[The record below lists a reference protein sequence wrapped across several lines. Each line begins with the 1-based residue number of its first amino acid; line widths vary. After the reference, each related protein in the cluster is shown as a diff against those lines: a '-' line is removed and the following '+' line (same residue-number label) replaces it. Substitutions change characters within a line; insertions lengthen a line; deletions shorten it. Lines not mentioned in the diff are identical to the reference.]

1 MQEAQAEAAETV
13 SRESLIHALELA
25 LPWLEHPEVNA
36 LPLCG
41 SPRALA
47 EHIRTLIPEEKK
59 AAQAFDF
66 PMGKRLNAKSEGAE
80 GGFIAE
86 GSLSTDG
93 LCRGR

>member
-1 MQEAQAEAAETV
+1 M

-66 PMGKRLNAKSEGAE
+66 PMGKRLNVEVTGTAA
-80 GGFIAE
+80 A
-86 GSLSTDG
+86 LSPQG
-93 LCRGR
+93 PRGPQG

>member
-1 MQEAQAEAAETV
+1 MQEAQAETAEAV
-13 SRESLIHALELA
+13 IRDSLIHALELA

-47 EHIRTLIPEEKK
+47 EHIRTLIPEEKN

-66 PMGKRLNAKSEGAE
+66 PTGKRHNVEVRRGPTTEGE
-80 GGFIAE
+80 
-86 GSLSTDG
+86 TK
-93 LCRGR
+93 

>member
-1 MQEAQAEAAETV
+1 MQEAQTEAAETV

-66 PMGKRLNAKSEGAE
+66 PMGKRLNV
-80 GGFIAE
+80 
-86 GSLSTDG
+86 
-93 LCRGR
+93 RGNAPAPAPRT